1 MTRFGPPYNWPTLPL
16 GPSYG
21 EKSNWT
27 LPSTSFSRASN
38 DLPAFDL
45 KPFNRLV
52 SPFVSSV
59 LAVRTLILFP
69 AIVFQITNL
78 HPCFQPLQL

>member
-1 MTRFGPPYNWPTLPL
+1 MKKQR
-16 GPSYG
+16 PSYG

-27 LPSTSFSRASN
+27 LPSTSLSRASK

-45 KPFNRLV
+45 KPFKRLV
-52 SPFVSSV
+52 SPLVSSV
-59 LAVRTLILFP
+59 LAVRTPIFLP

-78 HPCFQPLQL
+78 HPCFQPPQL